1 MCAPARRV
9 SVASSLVFRAPAR
22 RRRENNLKFTPRPSA
37 WSFASRRAS
46 HRASSRRSSVP
57 RLSTPSAPDNRLCGA
72 CAGGRRRRQ
81 SSVVVRFFEF
91 HPHGRGRDRRR
102 FVPRASRLATT
113 KRAIAARKEPARVA
127 PRASVALARARTLK
141 RFPCNRR
148 AMNDARRLLSCSVV
162 LTRVFPHVCVL
173 SLARGRARLPVRAA
187 VDGGGRARG
196 GVARASRRERHGERD
211 RSARQERARDGSAGA
226 RWFDSDED
234 SRTAAWNARASGRVR
249 ARESERARESDGAR
263 AGTDDWCVRSR
274 ARRRRISWSAS
285 RGIRCTP

>member
-1 MCAPARRV
+1 MPPARRV
-9 SVASSLVFRAPAR
+9 SVASSLIRAPSR
-22 RRRENNLKFTPRPSA
+22 RRRENNLNFTPRPSA
-37 WSFASRRAS
+37 SSFASRRAS

-72 CAGGRRRRQ
+72 CAGRRRRRQ

-91 HPHGRGRDRRR
+91 HRHRRGRDRRR
-102 FVPRASRLATT
+102 FVPCASRLATT
-113 KRAIAARKEPARVA
+113 KRAIAARKEPAGVVA
-127 PRASVALARARTLK
+127 PRASIALARARTLK

-173 SLARGRARLPVRAA
+173 YLARGRARLPARAA

-226 RWFDSDED
+226 RAVVRFGRGLED
-234 SRTAAWNARASGRVR
+234 GGVERARERSRARARE
-249 ARESERARESDGAR
+249 RESERERRCARGD
-263 AGTDDWCVRSR
+263 
-274 ARRRRISWSAS
+274 
-285 RGIRCTP
+285 

>member
-148 AMNDARRLLSCSVV
+148 AMN
-162 LTRVFPHVCVL
+162 
-173 SLARGRARLPVRAA
+173 
-187 VDGGGRARG
+187 
-196 GVARASRRERHGERD
+196 E
-211 RSARQERARDGSAGA
+211 
-226 RWFDSDED
+226 
-234 SRTAAWNARASGRVR
+234 
-249 ARESERARESDGAR
+249 
-263 AGTDDWCVRSR
+263 
-274 ARRRRISWSAS
+274 
-285 RGIRCTP
+285 

>member
-1 MCAPARRV
+1 M
-9 SVASSLVFRAPAR
+9 
-22 RRRENNLKFTPRPSA
+22 KFTPRPSA
-37 WSFASRRAS
+37 SSFASRRAS

-72 CAGGRRRRQ
+72 CAGRRRRRQ
-81 SSVVVRFFEF
+81 SSAVVRFFEF

-162 LTRVFPHVCVL
+162 LTRVFPHVCVCVV
-173 SLARGRARLPVRAA
+173 SRARPRPPPRSRGSRRRRTREGRSRASETTRASWRTRPIRSPRACAGWIRRCARGDSIRTGTRGWRRRTRARA
-187 VDGGGRARG
+187 VACAR
-196 GVARASRRERHGERD
+196 
-211 RSARQERARDGSAGA
+211 
-226 RWFDSDED
+226 
-234 SRTAAWNARASGRVR
+234 
-249 ARESERARESDGAR
+249 ERARERER
-263 AGTDDWCVRSR
+263 ATVR
-274 ARRRRISWSAS
+274 ARRLTIGARVDAESHGAHHE
-285 RGIRCTP
+285 G

>member
-72 CAGGRRRRQ
+72 CAGRRRRRQ

-148 AMNDARRLLSCSVV
+148 AMN
-162 LTRVFPHVCVL
+162 
-173 SLARGRARLPVRAA
+173 
-187 VDGGGRARG
+187 
-196 GVARASRRERHGERD
+196 E
-211 RSARQERARDGSAGA
+211 
-226 RWFDSDED
+226 
-234 SRTAAWNARASGRVR
+234 
-249 ARESERARESDGAR
+249 
-263 AGTDDWCVRSR
+263 
-274 ARRRRISWSAS
+274 
-285 RGIRCTP
+285 

>member
-1 MCAPARRV
+1 MPPARRV

-113 KRAIAARKEPARVA
+113 KRAIAARKEPAGVVA
-127 PRASVALARARTLK
+127 PRASIALARARTLK

-162 LTRVFPHVCVL
+162 LTRVFPHVCVCVCVCVV
-173 SLARGRARLPVRAA
+173 SRARSRPPSRSRGSRRRRTREGRSRASETTRA
-187 VDGGGRARG
+187 SWRTRPIRSPRACAGWIRRCARG
-196 GVARASRRERHGERD
+196 GSIRTRTRGWRRRTRARAVACARERD
-211 RSARQERARDGSAGA
+211 RERERA
-226 RWFDSDED
+226 
-234 SRTAAWNARASGRVR
+234 TVR
-249 ARESERARESDGAR
+249 ARRLTIGAR
-263 AGTDDWCVRSR
+263 VDAESHG
-274 ARRRRISWSAS
+274 AHHE
-285 RGIRCTP
+285 G